1 MSERAWEKAAL
12 HARLQSTGRA
22 YNEVRRFT
30 RAIRSRDIWPPARYS
45 YGSHAE
51 QIADLTVPDGNGPF
65 PVLIMLH
72 GGAFGAGATL
82 ERLTP
87 LCTDLATAGLATW
100 NVEYRRL
107 EGKDGGWPRTW
118 QDAAAATDFLHG
130 IASERSLDLD
140 RVAAFGHSA
149 GAPLALW
156 LASRAS
162 KTPSAELGG
171 APSVMVRAA
180 ISASGVC
187 DFGRAWPP
195 RLKSVFQE
203 LLGGSSTEV
212 PERYAAI
219 SPVEL
224 VPIGA
229 PQLLIHGTADSTVPV
244 QYSQDY
250 VTAADRAGDP
260 ARIVVVEGAEHS
272 DVRDV
277 AAPQWPVVRAAL
289 LDFVNETLG
298 VSLVAV

>member
-1 MSERAWEKAAL
+1 MT
-12 HARLQSTGRA
+12 STTRYA
-22 YNEVRRFT
+22 YGN
-30 RAIRSRDIWPPARYS
+30 
-45 YGSHAE
+45 HAE
-51 QIADLTVPDGNGPF
+51 QIADLTIPEGDGPF

-72 GGAFGAGATL
+72 GGGFGAAATL

-87 LCTDLATAGLATW
+87 LCSDLAKAGLATW

-118 QDAAAATDFLHG
+118 QDAAAATDFLAG
-130 IASERSLDLD
+130 IADERGLELD

-162 KTPSAELGG
+162 TTPSAELGSV
-171 APSVMVRAA
+171 PSVAVRAA

-195 RLKSVFQE
+195 RLTAVFQE

-224 VPIGA
+224 LPIGV
-229 PQLLIHGTADSTVPV
+229 PQLLI
-244 QYSQDY
+244 
-250 VTAADRAGDP
+250 
-260 ARIVVVEGAEHS
+260 
-272 DVRDV
+272 
-277 AAPQWPVVRAAL
+277 
-289 LDFVNETLG
+289 
-298 VSLVAV
+298 